1 MAGQQ
6 RHGWSVRVDS
16 PRGRCHPGSRAREL
30 PRRTARVRA
39 GTGTHARDWWG
50 AACGWSGRRSRPG
63 RVGRR
68 RRLGFRLSALALSLR
83 TGAPVAQP
91 GPRRDR
97 TADTRTGVT
106 LGRLLLLPLAVT
118 ACGGGS
124 PAAPIPGP
132 EPEPDPLP
140 QPIAIPAQ
148 GTAATLDLAT
158 WNLLNFGSTGQ
169 GPRDEPLQLARIR
182 DVILGTDADLW
193 GVQEV
198 TSASAFTT
206 LLSHLP
212 GYAGLLANDSSV
224 AGGPD
229 SYSDGEIKVG
239 LIFKTSVVEVTG
251 ARIILAELDHE
262 FAGRPPL
269 EMRVRFNH
277 GNVAN
282 PAVVIVLHAKA
293 DQQVASWER
302 RAAAAAGLKEYLD
315 AELADEVVLVPGDWN
330 DDVDESITSGRD
342 TPYRPFV
349 DAAPEWVF
357 PTAELT
363 ATGVTSILGFDDVID
378 HILASNEIM
387 PAYEPGSA
395 LVYRVDEYIPD
406 YRDTTSDH
414 LPVLVR
420 FRTPN

>member
-1 MAGQQ
+1 MN
-6 RHGWSVRVDS
+6 GW
-16 PRGRCHPGSRAREL
+16 
-30 PRRTARVRA
+30 
-39 GTGTHARDWWG
+39 
-50 AACGWSGRRSRPG
+50 
-63 RVGRR
+63 
-68 RRLGFRLSALALSLR
+68 
-83 TGAPVAQP
+83 
-91 GPRRDR
+91 
-97 TADTRTGVT
+97 
-106 LGRLLLLPLAVT
+106 RLLLLPLVAL
-118 ACGGGS
+118 ACGPS
-124 PAAPIPGP
+124 APTVPIPEP

-148 GTAATLDLAT
+148 GTETTLDLAT

-169 GPRDEPLQLARIR
+169 GPRDETLQLAHIR
-182 DVILGTDADLW
+182 DVILGTDADVW

-198 TSASAFTT
+198 SRADAFAS

-224 AGGPD
+224 VGGSG
-229 SYSDGEIKVG
+229 SYSGGEIKVG
-239 LIFKTSVVEVTG
+239 LIFKTSVVEVTT
-251 ARIILAELDHE
+251 ARIILAELDYE

-269 EMRVRFNH
+269 EVRVRFNH
-277 GNVAN
+277 GGVTN

-315 AELADEVVLVPGDWN
+315 ATLADDMVLIPGDWN
-330 DDVDESITSGRD
+330 DDLDESITSGRD

-349 DAAPEWVF
+349 DAAPDWVF

-363 ATGVTSILGFDDVID
+363 ATGATSILGYDDVID
-378 HILASNEIM
+378 HILASDEIM
-387 PAYEPGSA
+387 PWYEAGSA

-406 YRDTTSDH
+406 YEDTTSDH

-420 FRTPN
+420 FRAPS

>member
-1 MAGQQ
+1 M
-6 RHGWSVRVDS
+6 
-16 PRGRCHPGSRAREL
+16 
-30 PRRTARVRA
+30 
-39 GTGTHARDWWG
+39 
-50 AACGWSGRRSRPG
+50 
-63 RVGRR
+63 
-68 RRLGFRLSALALSLR
+68 
-83 TGAPVAQP
+83 
-91 GPRRDR
+91 
-97 TADTRTGVT
+97 TR
-106 LGRLLLLPLAVT
+106 GRLLLVPLAVT

-132 EPEPDPLP
+132 EPEPDPFP

-182 DVILGTDADLW
+182 DVIMGTDADLW

-198 TSASAFTT
+198 ASASAFAT

-224 AGGPD
+224 AGGTD

-239 LIFKTSVVEVTG
+239 LIFKTSVVEVIG
-251 ARIILAELDHE
+251 ARIILAELDYE

-269 EMRVRFNH
+269 ELRVRFNH
-277 GNVAN
+277 GGVAK

-302 RAAAAAGLKEYLD
+302 RAAAATGLKEYLD
-315 AELADEVVLVPGDWN
+315 AELADDVVLVPGDWN

-349 DAAPEWVF
+349 DAAPDWVF

-414 LPVLVR
+414 LPVLIR
-420 FRTPN
+420 FRAPN